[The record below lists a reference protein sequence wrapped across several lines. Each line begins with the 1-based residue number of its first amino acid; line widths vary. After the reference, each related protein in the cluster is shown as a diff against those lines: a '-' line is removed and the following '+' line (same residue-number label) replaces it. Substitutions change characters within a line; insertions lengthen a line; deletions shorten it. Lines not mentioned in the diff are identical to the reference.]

1 MKKMSDEKAYLE
13 KLVEIYEE
21 KVERN
26 NELLKSIDLER
37 EKIVERSKSLNGKLA
52 HYKNM
57 LKKLV

>member
-21 KVERN
+21 RVEKN

-37 EKIVERSKSLNGKLA
+37 EKIVERSKSLNGQLA

-57 LKKLV
+57 LNKLV

>member
-13 KLVEIYEE
+13 KLVEIYEK

-37 EKIVERSKSLNGKLA
+37 EKIVEMSKSLNGKLA